1 MTSERVAVVT
11 GAASGIGRATALAL
25 GRQGARVALCDRNAA
40 GLAEVVKIMD
50 GRTRVVEVDVSDQG
64 QAARAIDGIVQ
75 EWGRLD
81 VLVNAAGIASSG
93 PTSRGP
99 VIGSAEKDWDHILDG
114 NLRGNVFWAQ
124 GAARPL

>member
-1 MTSERVAVVT
+1 MASERVAVVT

-50 GRTRVVEVDVSDQG
+50 GRTRVVELDVSDQA

-75 EWGRLD
+75 EWERLD
-81 VLVNAAGIASSG
+81 VRVNAEGIAC
-93 PTSRGP
+93 SRP
-99 VIGSAEKDWDHILDG
+99 PRRA
-114 NLRGNVFWAQ
+114 RG
-124 GAARPL
+124 